1 MEQAVQRIL
10 IVEDDAN
17 NRDLA
22 QRIVL
27 HAGYSPLL
35 AENGRQ
41 AVEVAARERPDLI
54 LMDLSL
60 PEMDGW
66 EATRLLKRDPAL
78 ARTPIIALTA
88 NAMVGDEARARA
100 AGCDDFLAKPYRPR
114 DLLELMQRYLARAS

>member
-1 MEQAVQRIL
+1 MEL
-10 IVEDDAN
+10 
-17 NRDLA
+17 
-22 QRIVL
+22 RIVL
-27 HAGYSPLL
+27 VDDHRLFREGMKSLLQSKGFKIVGEAG
-35 AENGRQ
+35 NGSEAIDRVRAHQ
-41 AVEVAARERPDLI
+41 PDVV
-54 LMDLSL
+54 LMDLQMPTMGGL
-60 PEMDGW
+60 